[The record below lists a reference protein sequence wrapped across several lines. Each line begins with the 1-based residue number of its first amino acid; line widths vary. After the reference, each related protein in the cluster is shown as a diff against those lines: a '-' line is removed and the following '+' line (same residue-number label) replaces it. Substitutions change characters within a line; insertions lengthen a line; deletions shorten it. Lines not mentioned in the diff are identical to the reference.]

1 MSTSL
6 DTNPTASTLL
16 VVQASPSGHSQSRA
30 VTERL
35 VSELAAARPFTIVE
49 RDLARIPVPGL
60 TAEAVSGMFRDP
72 RERTGVEHNALR
84 LSDML
89 IAEVEAADAIVISSP
104 MYNNTI
110 SAQLKA
116 WIDQIVMP
124 GRTFAYGENGQQ
136 GLLAQR
142 PVVVVTASGD
152 HYDDVRRPHDF
163 HVPYLRHI
171 LGFIGLTDVT
181 FVQTSGVVYGPDEA
195 VERAVALLPD
205 ARDHVLESL
214 QGRLAA

>member
-1 MSTSL
+1 MSTST
-6 DTNPTASTLL
+6 DTHSAPTLL
-16 VVQASPSGHSQSRA
+16 VVQASPSGHSQSRTVA
-30 VTERL
+30 EQL
-35 VSELAAARPFTIVE
+35 VNELTAARPFSVVE
-49 RDLARIPVPGL
+49 RDLARVPLAGL

-84 LSDML
+84 LSDVL
-89 IAEVEAADAIVISSP
+89 IAELEAADAIVISSP
-104 MYNNTI
+104 MYNNTV

-124 GRTFAYGENGQQ
+124 GRTFQYDENGQR
-136 GLLAQR
+136 GLLAER

-152 HYDDVRRPHDF
+152 EYDGVRRPHDF

-181 FVQTSGVVYGPDEA
+181 FVQASGVAHGVDA
-195 VERAVALLPD
+195 SLERAVGLLPA
-205 ARDHVLESL
+205 ARDHVLASL
-214 QGRLAA
+214 GGSLAA